1 MPTDNK
7 WIDKELLDDAFK
19 AIDIFN
25 EEGWEKGFDFLD
37 VAKEKKE
44 RRKEIDE
51 SSGQYKLIKQKEYD
65 IKEEKEINPQPKV
78 RLSNNLSLDTVDQ
91 VSILQTIFKIYAEII
106 QKFQN
111 A

>member
-1 MPTDNK
+1 MPTNNK

-19 AIDIFN
+19 AIDIFK

-51 SSGQYKLIKQKEYD
+51 SSGTYKIIKKKEYK
-65 IKEEKEINPQPKV
+65 IQEEEERCFRQGG
-78 RLSNNLSLDTVDQ
+78 RTLLLTNLSKVLMK
-91 VSILQTIFKIYAEII
+91 LLMC
-106 QKFQN
+106 
-111 A
+111 

>member
-19 AIDIFN
+19 AVDIFN

-44 RRKEIDE
+44 RR
-51 SSGQYKLIKQKEYD
+51 
-65 IKEEKEINPQPKV
+65 
-78 RLSNNLSLDTVDQ
+78 RDQ
-91 VSILQTIFKIYAEII
+91 
-106 QKFQN
+106 
-111 A
+111 